1 MEERL
6 ARCIE
11 NVHFIYGRDFDNEF
25 DMRYI
30 TYFNNSY
37 DEFEFETYTT
47 VDILKRGWFGDIVY
61 TVKYDDNTTSN
72 VYLRDVILLR
82 VLVEDSVG
90 EVPTFRY
97 IFNKF

>member
-1 MEERL
+1 MEDRL

-25 DMRYI
+25 DMRCI
-30 TYFNNSY
+30 TYFNDSY
-37 DEFEFETYTT
+37 DELELETHTT
-47 VDILKRGWFGDIVY
+47 VDILKRGWFGDLVY
-61 TVKYDDNTTSN
+61 TAKYDDNTTSN

-82 VLVEDSVG
+82 VQVEDSFG

-97 IFNKF
+97 TFNKF